1 MDLFV
6 GKESPATTA
15 ALELPEPVDERRRPR
30 QSELPKDI
38 LEQLSADVVLEQ
50 LMAPVLAVGHDG
62 TVVFAN
68 VAFADMVGHSRE
80 AVMSLRFHEILP
92 AASRNKSAV
101 AVMKAHSD
109 QVVELCHQDGS
120 SVRAEMSG
128 SALLRGDDPL
138 AVVIFHD
145 VTEHLWTAGKY

>member
-1 MDLFV
+1 V
-6 GKESPATTA
+6 TA
-15 ALELPEPVDERRRPR
+15 AARDSPEPMDERRRP
-30 QSELPKDI
+30 QSECPKDI
-38 LEQLSADVVLEQ
+38 LGQLSAVVLLEW
-50 LMAPVLAVGHDG
+50 LTAPVLAVEHDG

-68 VAFADMVGHSRE
+68 AAFADMVGHSRE

-92 AASRNKSAV
+92 AASSSESAV

-120 SVRAEMSG
+120 RVRAQMSG

-138 AVVIFHD
+138 AVVIFQD
-145 VTEHLWTAGKY
+145 VTEHMWTAATH